1 MQKGQSVKEDAAFSR
16 HKITLLHFTSRR
28 ESRTEAMSRGN
39 PYDDHGRSQLCPL
52 SLAPIYR
59 RAAVT
64 RTCKL
69 RRADSERRRI
79 SNGSDHTH
87 LIHQLYHV
95 VPDQLF
101 ASLRISVYTYCHDVH
116 MRASLFAIFI
126 DIVSPDN
133 DASIML

>member
-1 MQKGQSVKEDAAFSR
+1 MQKGKSVKEDAACFR

-52 SLAPIYR
+52 SLAPIYGGASVAR
-59 RAAVT
+59 I
-64 RTCKL
+64 CKL

-101 ASLRISVYTYCHDVH
+101 ASLRISVYIATMYTCKLHY
-116 MRASLFAIFI
+116 SQFSSTLFL
-126 DIVSPDN
+126 P
-133 DASIML
+133 IMMHQSCCK